1 MLCLRAVSSACREVL
16 LSSVNVGVLG
26 ALFTFGAAPRPSNL
40 GLRDIG
46 VHALCSQLAA
56 AALVA
61 ADWQTSAALDLQ
73 KTAAGSNTKTLG
85 LCPQTPNCIST
96 AEEVNDAKHYVP
108 GWCGPPPG
116 VCTATAARAAL
127 TDLASATP
135 ECWRDRLFTDN
146 VALATDKVWTDP
158 CRTYNPEDRRSKQPI
173 TKESAMSELAAAIS
187 STKPDNFTP
196 TIITKTDDYLYAE
209 YQSPTFGFIDDVE
222 FYFPPGKSTVEYRS
236 ASRIGESDGAQ
247 GPCMPCD
254 QVLCIDW
261 SHV

>member
-1 MLCLRAVSSACREVL
+1 VSSACREVL

-61 ADWQTSAALDLQ
+61 AYWQTSAAPDLQ

-96 AEEVNDAKHYVP
+96 AEEANDAKHYVP

-116 VCTATAARAAL
+116 VCTAMAARCCAHSCQCML
-127 TDLASATP
+127 ERHSLA
-135 ECWRDRLFTDN
+135 RVN
-146 VALATDKVWTDP
+146 VGETVH
-158 CRTYNPEDRRSKQPI
+158 
-173 TKESAMSELAAAIS
+173 
-187 STKPDNFTP
+187 
-196 TIITKTDDYLYAE
+196 KT
-209 YQSPTFGFIDDVE
+209 
-222 FYFPPGKSTVEYRS
+222 
-236 ASRIGESDGAQ
+236 
-247 GPCMPCD
+247 M
-254 QVLCIDW
+254 W
-261 SHV
+261 H